1 MEANELVGKAEIL
14 VLTSDQVLKDRIERV
29 KLKSPIP
36 VEVQY
41 LFTGR
46 EGHDRVGGVGS
57 NPKRNGA
64 LQLHGG
70 EGPEKGA
77 WNGSHGSESWLV
89 EGALS
94 PATSGSRV
102 LVVVDHD
109 AEGALELVDRLR
121 QMDLSSKC
129 IFITSRYN
137 LDLEMRIRRVG
148 VHFFLMKPVAEEL
161 LMRVIHKLLE
171 HETSRFI

>member
-1 MEANELVGKAEIL
+1 MKANGLVRRAEIL
-14 VLTSDQVLKDRIERV
+14 VLTEDEILKDRIERV

-41 LFTGR
+41 LVTGR
-46 EGHDRVGGVGS
+46 EGHDGVGGVGS
-57 NPKRNGA
+57 DPERNGA
-64 LQLHGG
+64 LQVHSEECLE
-70 EGPEKGA
+70 EGARSNSDDAESWLIKGA
-77 WNGSHGSESWLV
+77 W
-89 EGALS
+89 S

-109 AEGALELVDRLR
+109 ADGALELVDRLR
-121 QMDLSSKC
+121 QMDLCSKC
-129 IFITSRYN
+129 IFITSKYN

-161 LMRVIHKLLE
+161 LARVIHKLLE
-171 HETSRFI
+171 HETTRFI

>member
-1 MEANELVGKAEIL
+1 MRANELIRKAEIL
-14 VLTSDQVLKDRIERV
+14 VLTSDELLKDRIERV

-46 EGHDRVGGVGS
+46 EGHDRVSGVGS
-57 NPKRNGA
+57 NPTGNGA
-64 LQLHGG
+64 LQVHDR
-70 EGPEKGA
+70 EGLEKGA
-77 WNGSHGSESWLV
+77 WNDSSGSESWLV

-109 AEGALELVDRLR
+109 APGALELVDRLK
-121 QMDLSSKC
+121 QMDLGSKC
-129 IFITSRYN
+129 IFITSKYN

-148 VHFFLMKPVAEEL
+148 VHFFLIKPVAEEL